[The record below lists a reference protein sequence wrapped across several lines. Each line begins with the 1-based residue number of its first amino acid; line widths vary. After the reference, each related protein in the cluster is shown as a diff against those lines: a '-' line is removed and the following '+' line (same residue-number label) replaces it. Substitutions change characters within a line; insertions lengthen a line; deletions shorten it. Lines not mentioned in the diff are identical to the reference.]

1 MAFSILILSLDFLA
15 GPNEK
20 DHQAKEAEGGEN
32 IKDVRH
38 GLCVLRM
45 AFCLWAGCLEKTL
58 VVSEVERL
66 PTGTELK
73 QLVDTPH
80 VLLRWFVVP
89 V

>member
-1 MAFSILILSLDFLA
+1 MMVIIRYTIRDREIKPTIAFSILILSLYFLA

-45 AFCLWAGCLEKTL
+45 AFCLWAGCL
-58 VVSEVERL
+58 
-66 PTGTELK
+66 
-73 QLVDTPH
+73 
-80 VLLRWFVVP
+80 
-89 V
+89 

>member
-1 MAFSILILSLDFLA
+1 MMVIMRYTIRDREIKPTMAFSILILSLDFLA

-45 AFCLWAGCLEKTL
+45 AFCLWAGCL
-58 VVSEVERL
+58 
-66 PTGTELK
+66 
-73 QLVDTPH
+73 
-80 VLLRWFVVP
+80 
-89 V
+89 